1 MIKEALDD
9 IIGLIVYHKDSSDCS
24 GAAAMA
30 VFHVIC
36 GLIGSILIGV
46 YTPIGWWMILSI
58 LLSVVLFFIWQLAP
72 KGKLALG
79 YFIAMSFFSGAW
91 VVYLPLA
98 SIFALIA
105 LPLIIY
111 DLKGGGEK

>member
-1 MIKEALDD
+1 MIKDTIDD
-9 IIGLIVYHKDSSDCS
+9 IIGLIAYHKDNSACD

-46 YTPIGWWMILSI
+46 YTPIGWWMVLSI

-72 KGKLALG
+72 KGKLAVG

-91 VVYLPLA
+91 VVYLPRA
-98 SIFALIA
+98 SVLALIA

-111 DLKGGGEK
+111 DLKGGGDK